1 MSRRVYP
8 IKVKLN
14 GKAFE
19 SVVIDPH
26 YEDKHVESVS
36 DKIILELVKLL
47 DGRRFRPVDTDD
59 GGFQYFV
66 NDRLELNGRFYKL
79 IWLLHDKEIFI
90 GIVNA
95 YRRQRCVTQ
104 VRKN

>member
-8 IKVKLN
+8 ISIKIN
-14 GKAFE
+14 GKRLE

-26 YEDKHVESVS
+26 YKEKHAASITDEV
-36 DKIILELVKLL
+36 ILKLVQLL
-47 DGRRFRPVDTDD
+47 NGRSFTPVDTDEQ
-59 GGFQYFV
+59 GFQYFV

-79 IWLLHDKEIFI
+79 IWILHDKEIFI

-95 YRRQRCVTQ
+95 YRR
-104 VRKN
+104 